1 MPLVS
6 PFMSSI
12 RRTTVYSHDKYYIQ
26 IVNKQT
32 TVPPPAAFVYHFTSS
47 HSLSYYLSFFLCW
60 YWESWGFAAA
70 AGGWAVIRDWV
81 VRLVPGLFGNDCIQ
95 WCEAVC
101 RSQAWQ
107 HVVPWG
113 LEHPCMVACSP
124 SVPWEASGL
133 GAEAQPQL
141 PHLGLDWVGSCV
153 ACSDSVSMYIEVT
166 WVSSFYFPLHGME
179 LAIFIIQI
187 LYAEG

>member
-1 MPLVS
+1 
-6 PFMSSI
+6 
-12 RRTTVYSHDKYYIQ
+12 
-26 IVNKQT
+26 
-32 TVPPPAAFVYHFTSS
+32 
-47 HSLSYYLSFFLCW
+47 
-60 YWESWGFAAA
+60 
-70 AGGWAVIRDWV
+70 
-81 VRLVPGLFGNDCIQ
+81 
-95 WCEAVC
+95 
-101 RSQAWQ
+101 
-107 HVVPWG
+107 
-113 LEHPCMVACSP
+113 MVACSP